1 MKHIEKIELRG
12 VVPQVFDNEESR
24 EAMHSSEVW
33 ASELIF
39 RRGGRYMVEAPS
51 GTGKSS
57 LCSFIFGLRTD
68 YRGEIFFDGEDSR
81 RLDIN
86 GWCSLR
92 RTALAYLPQESGLFP
107 EITVME
113 NIMLKNR
120 LTNHKTQEQIMEML
134 DAMDIA
140 WKADSLARLLSIGQQ
155 QRVALVRALCQPF
168 DFLLAD
174 EPVSHLDEINN
185 ARAAALI
192 DREVKANGAGA
203 IITSV
208 GNRLSLSEMTTVRL

>member
-12 VVPQVFDNEESR
+12 VVPHVFDTDDSR
-24 EAMHSSEVW
+24 ETMERSEVW

-39 RRGGRYMVEAPS
+39 RRGARYMVEAPS

-68 YRGEIFFDGEDSR
+68 YRGEILFDGEDSHG
-81 RLDIN
+81 LDIN
-86 GWCSLR
+86 GWCGLR
-92 RTALAYLPQESGLFP
+92 RNNLAYLPQEAGLFP

-120 LTNHKTQEQIMEML
+120 LTGHRTPDQVMEML
-134 DAMDIA
+134 ASMDMA
-140 WKADSLARLLSIGQQ
+140 WKADSPARLLSIGQQ

-185 ARAAALI
+185 RRAAALI
-192 DREVKANGAGA
+192 DREIMANCAGV

-208 GNRLSLSEMTTVRL
+208 GNRLSLTDMTTLRL